1 MILNEVQCQYTL
13 VLIKPCKRRIWIC
26 FCHRQ
31 STLYSVIEDE
41 VGKEKIQTEITSDIK
56 LSQTYIELIMSKC
69 IAKLDSELNDDDVDD
84 YFYAIIVATLSEAL
98 LHFMLTICTLP
109 SERKIP
115 IKNDLALDVIIP
127 SLQSLK
133 IKPEKSIIVQF
144 IKEKMDLNKVS
155 ELESLQ
161 PHHKNIWVVSAK
173 PLLTMKYTTYHVLP
187 NAKLDNKYSNIIID
201 IDNFLRET
209 GDKSF
214 RLVH

>member
-1 MILNEVQCQYTL
+1 MIKKILDGDT
-13 VLIKPCKRRIWIC
+13 IK
-26 FCHRQ
+26 Q
-31 STLYSVIEDE
+31 TLYSVIEDE

-69 IAKLDSELNDDDVDD
+69 IAKLDSESNDDD
-84 YFYAIIVATLSEAL
+84 FYATIVTTLSEAL

-109 SERKIP
+109 SERKIQ
-115 IKNDLALDVIIP
+115 IKNDLSLDVIIP
-127 SLQSLK
+127 SLQILK
-133 IKPEKSIIVQF
+133 IKPEISIIVQF

-161 PHHKNIWVVSAK
+161 PHHKNIWLVSAK
-173 PLLTMKYTTYHVLP
+173 PLSTMKYTTYHVLP

-201 IDNFLRET
+201 IDNFLRKT

>member
-1 MILNEVQCQYTL
+1 
-13 VLIKPCKRRIWIC
+13 LIKKILTGDEIK
-26 FCHRQ
+26 Q
-31 STLYSVIEDE
+31 TLYSVIEDE
-41 VGKEKIQTEITSDIK
+41 EGREKIQTEITSDIK
-56 LSQTYIELIMSKC
+56 LSRKYIELIMSKC
-69 IAKLDSELNDDDVDD
+69 IAKLDSESNDDD
-84 YFYAIIVATLSEAL
+84 FYATIVTTLSEAL

-115 IKNDLALDVIIP
+115 IKNDLSLDVIIP
-127 SLQSLK
+127 SLQILK
-133 IKPEKSIIVQF
+133 IRPEKSIIVQF
-144 IKEKMDLNKVS
+144 IKDLNKVS

-161 PHHKNIWVVSAK
+161 PHHKNIWLVSAK
-173 PLLTMKYTTYHVLP
+173 PLSTLKYTTYHVLP